1 MAYWALEALDG
12 SKTALSSLDRVEG
25 TDPPAFKLGRRP
37 HEESHF
43 GALPIC
49 VSRNQAQLTPCHDGV
64 AIRHSGSAPTGVLR
78 HHGAFD
84 SNEDVGQW
92 VWLTQEMGSTVIRHG
107 DTIALTRGVNA
118 TAIQPQLVPTTV
130 MFRLKWVCTK
140 EALIERVKEMRDLAH
155 NEQGNKKVYHLGRLA
170 FDILPSELPAGE
182 IEANDIDRLRTVKHV
197 GEWAVGQLHELRT
210 TSSCSYLKVLRL
222 RALHAH
228 APVEQS
234 NGAVERRD

>member
-25 TDPPAFKLGRRP
+25 TDPPAYKLGRRP

-43 GALPIC
+43 GTLPIC

-107 DTIALTRGVNA
+107 DTNRTHASLLDFLADAAASVSAFLASRTLIKKISDAALLSGKSMLA
-118 TAIQPQLVPTTV
+118 TVSHL
-130 MFRLKWVCTK
+130 
-140 EALIERVKEMRDLAH
+140 ALL
-155 NEQGNKKVYHLGRLA
+155 
-170 FDILPSELPAGE
+170 FDAS
-182 IEANDIDRLRTVKHV
+182 
-197 GEWAVGQLHELRT
+197 
-210 TSSCSYLKVLRL
+210 
-222 RALHAH
+222 
-228 APVEQS
+228 
-234 NGAVERRD
+234 

>member
-25 TDPPAFKLGRRP
+25 TDPPAYKLGRRP

-43 GALPIC
+43 GTLPIC

-170 FDILPSELPAGE
+170 FDYLTSDPGFFFLGGNAMAATPLCAPAL
-182 IEANDIDRLRTVKHV
+182 ATPKTNRRRT
-197 GEWAVGQLHELRT
+197 AVRP
-210 TSSCSYLKVLRL
+210 R
-222 RALHAH
+222 RPPRPP
-228 APVEQS
+228 AP
-234 NGAVERRD
+234 AA

>member
-25 TDPPAFKLGRRP
+25 TDPPAYKLGRRP

-43 GALPIC
+43 GTLPIC

-92 VWLTQEMGSTVIRHG
+92 VWLPPRAPPPRAPPPHPSRL
-107 DTIALTRGVNA
+107 AS
-118 TAIQPQLVPTTV
+118 QPQAT
-130 MFRLKWVCTK
+130 
-140 EALIERVKEMRDLAH
+140 
-155 NEQGNKKVYHLGRLA
+155 RLA
-170 FDILPSELPAGE
+170 WPRSRLNAPSPAQAQRFFSSTPPHTYRHLPTYSQAAQRSE
-182 IEANDIDRLRTVKHV
+182 KM
-197 GEWAVGQLHELRT
+197 
-210 TSSCSYLKVLRL
+210 
-222 RALHAH
+222 
-228 APVEQS
+228 PVS
-234 NGAVERRD
+234 PL

>member
-25 TDPPAFKLGRRP
+25 TDPPAYKIGRRP

-43 GALPIC
+43 GTLPIC

-92 VWLTQEMGSTVIRHG
+92 VWLTQEMGSTVIRPGRRHRGRRRRTRLGWRPSRRRHVWHG
-107 DTIALTRGVNA
+107 PVRG
-118 TAIQPQLVPTTV
+118 
-130 MFRLKWVCTK
+130 
-140 EALIERVKEMRDLAH
+140 
-155 NEQGNKKVYHLGRLA
+155 
-170 FDILPSELPAGE
+170 
-182 IEANDIDRLRTVKHV
+182 
-197 GEWAVGQLHELRT
+197 
-210 TSSCSYLKVLRL
+210 
-222 RALHAH
+222 
-228 APVEQS
+228 
-234 NGAVERRD
+234 

>member
-25 TDPPAFKLGRRP
+25 TDPPAYKLGRRP

-84 SNEDVGQW
+84 SNEDVGPG
-92 VWLTQEMGSTVIRHG
+92 VSTGPRGRRGCSRGGSPQS
-107 DTIALTRGVNA
+107 RGSGA
-118 TAIQPQLVPTTV
+118 QPQEARRRRRF
-130 MFRLKWVCTK
+130 FRAFLTAFHEVLLLFWDQLK
-140 EALIERVKEMRDLAH
+140 
-155 NEQGNKKVYHLGRLA
+155 
-170 FDILPSELPAGE
+170 P
-182 IEANDIDRLRTVKHV
+182 
-197 GEWAVGQLHELRT
+197 
-210 TSSCSYLKVLRL
+210 
-222 RALHAH
+222 
-228 APVEQS
+228 
-234 NGAVERRD
+234 